1 MLTLYLN
8 RDGEVIKTLHSFASN
23 KKSGYERESAAI
35 AFHSF
40 ASVIGSPVAP
50 LLIPSF
56 PILFE
61 LYMDKGDVV
70 RLAATSAVKA
80 ILKLL
85 PAEAT
90 RILFQTLEPILDQG
104 KWKTKVGV
112 LDVIKA
118 SVNTAKDAV
127 AAELADV
134 LPKIEGA
141 MHDTKSEVS

>member
-1 MLTLYLN
+1 
-8 RDGEVIKTLHSFASN
+8 
-23 KKSGYERESAAI
+23 
-35 AFHSF
+35 
-40 ASVIGSPVAP
+40 
-50 LLIPSF
+50 
-56 PILFE
+56 
-61 LYMDKGDVV
+61 MDKGDVV